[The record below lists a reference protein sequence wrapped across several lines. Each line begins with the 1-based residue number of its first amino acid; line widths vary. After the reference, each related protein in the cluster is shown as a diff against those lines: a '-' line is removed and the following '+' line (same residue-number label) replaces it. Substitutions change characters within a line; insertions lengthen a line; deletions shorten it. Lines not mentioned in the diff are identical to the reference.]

1 MAEEKLD
8 EDLDLGIEKEGGS
21 KKKLIIIIA
30 AAVLVLLLGG
40 GAAWFFLSGDESDV
54 DGAEAQQEQ
63 AQEEEQAEEEKL
75 PPLYHTLQPVFV
87 VNLPPGGDAKML
99 QVGVNIM
106 VRQPELLEF
115 LKLNDPMIRHQ
126 LLNIF
131 SVQDSATLRDR
142 AGKEKLQTEVLAELQ
157 RIVNDNG
164 GPGKV
169 EGVFFSSFVMQ

>member
-1 MAEEKLD
+1 MVDERLD

-30 AAVLVLLLGG
+30 AVVLVLLLGG
-40 GAAWFFLSGDESDV
+40 GAAWFFLSGDEEGAEV
-54 DGAEAQQEQ
+54 DTAEAQQQ
-63 AQEEEQAEEEKL
+63 QEEKADAEKL

-106 VRQPELLEF
+106 VRQPELVDF

-131 SVQDSATLRDR
+131 SVQESATLRDR
-142 AGKEKLQTEVLAELQ
+142 AGKEKLQAEVLAEIQ
-157 RIVNDNG
+157 RIVNENG
-164 GPGKV
+164 GPGEI

>member
-1 MAEEKLD
+1 MAEERLD

-30 AAVLVLLLGG
+30 AVVLVLLLGG
-40 GAAWFFLSGDESDV
+40 GATMLLLSGDEEGVEADT
-54 DGAEAQQEQ
+54 AEAQQEES
-63 AQEEEQAEEEKL
+63 AAEEKL

-87 VNLPPGGDAKML
+87 VNLPPGSDAKML

-106 VRQPELLEF
+106 VRQPELLDF

-142 AGKEKLQTEVLAELQ
+142 AGKEKLQAEVQVELQ
-157 RIVNDNG
+157 RIVQENG
-164 GPGKV
+164 GSGDI

>member
-1 MAEEKLD
+1 MAEERLD

-21 KKKLIIIIA
+21 SKKLIIIIA
-30 AAVLVLLLGG
+30 AVVLVLLLGG
-40 GAAWFFLSGDESDV
+40 GAAWFFLSGDEADG
-54 DGAEAQQEQ
+54 DGAEAQPEQEQ
-63 AQEEEQAEEEKL
+63 EQQVEEEKL

-106 VRQPELLEF
+106 VRQPELVDF

-131 SVQDSATLRDR
+131 SVQESATLRDR
-142 AGKEKLQTEVLAELQ
+142 AGKERLQAEVLAELQ